1 MPRPLVPCLDGIN
14 VQREKRVT
22 DRGIRSLVHL
32 QNSASTA
39 RVLNLLSTWHRHK
52 DKPEFTAQPFFQN
65 SRLNRAMILKHRL
78 RQDELDLFDSPRL
91 TATKIVFPLDPKD
104 LKFGGRFAFI
114 GQKNFDYLLEDVI
127 GKNPKNEAL
136 DLPLLK
142 LLDELP
148 SLDPF
153 LIREELKRNGY
164 QPAGCYLELS
174 EADLKRIF
182 AFVQSEIEP
191 LVRMS
196 LGGQTGLAGQT
207 ARLVEKILSNT
218 LDLEMQ
224 PLRQVL
230 RLNEAE
236 FAEGIF
242 CWKGFLYYK
251 WVYGGIAEKMPQIV
265 HTVVHTNPM
274 GRMDANTRATLERVR
289 TVLVD
294 RIMSTSN
301 AIKTSLDNY
310 DSAYLELT
318 KNANPLAFRDFLLK
332 SPALFVEIGE
342 RLGVLQHLTSF
353 CLFRFPPNRRA
364 SIGVE
369 ELLDIFNDFEANLY
383 TVESQPQ
390 TTGTAAA

>member
-1 MPRPLVPCLDGIN
+1 MGKPHV
-14 VQREKRVT
+14 K

-39 RVLNLLSTWHRHK
+39 RVLNLLSTWARHK
-52 DKPEFTAQPFFQN
+52 DKPEYAAQPFFQN
-65 SRLNRAMILKHRL
+65 SRLNRALILKHRL

-91 TATKIVFPLDPKD
+91 TATKIVFPVDPKD
-104 LKFGGRFAFI
+104 LKLGGRSAFI
-114 GQKNFDYLLEDVI
+114 GQKNFAYLLEDVI
-127 GKNPKNEAL
+127 GKNPKNEAV
-136 DLPLLK
+136 DTPLLK

-174 EADLKRIF
+174 DADLKRIF
-182 AFVQSEIEP
+182 AFVQAEIEP

-196 LGGQTGLAGQT
+196 LGGATGLANQS

-218 LDLEMQ
+218 LDVEMQ

-230 RLNEAE
+230 RLNETE

-251 WVYGGIAEKMPQIV
+251 WVYTGIADKMPQTIS
-265 HTVVHTNPM
+265 TILQTNPL
-274 GRMDANTRATLERVR
+274 GRQDATTRATLERVR
-289 TVLVD
+289 GVLVD
-294 RIMSTSN
+294 RMFNTSN
-301 AIKTSLDNY
+301 AIKASLDNY
-310 DSAYLELT
+310 DSAYVELT
-318 KNANPLAFRDFLLK
+318 KNGNPLAFRDFLLK

-353 CLFRFPPNRRA
+353 CQFRFPPNKRA
-364 SIGVE
+364 TISAE
-369 ELLDIFNDFEANLY
+369 ELLDILNDFEANLY
-383 TVESQPQ
+383 TVENQMQ
-390 TTGTAAA
+390 TGTAAA

>member
-1 MPRPLVPCLDGIN
+1 MA
-14 VQREKRVT
+14 
-22 DRGIRSLVHL
+22 DRGIRSSVHL

-39 RVLNLLSTWHRHK
+39 RVLNLLSTWVRHK
-52 DKPEFTAQPFFQN
+52 DKPEYAAQPFFQN
-65 SRLNRAMILKHRL
+65 TRLNRAMILKHRL
-78 RQDELDLFDSPRL
+78 RQDEMDLFDQPRL
-91 TATKIVFPLDPKD
+91 TATKIVFPVDPKD
-104 LKFGGRFAFI
+104 LKLGARFAFI
-114 GQKNFDYLLEDVI
+114 GQKNFSYLLEDVI
-127 GKNPKNEAL
+127 GRNPKNETV

-174 EADLKRIF
+174 DADLKKIF

-196 LGGQTGLAGQT
+196 LGGQTGLAGQS
-207 ARLVEKILSNT
+207 AKLVEKILSNT

-251 WVYGGIAEKMPQIV
+251 WVYTGIAEKMPSIV
-265 HTVVHTNPM
+265 ATISQTMPL
-274 GRMDANTRATLERVR
+274 GRQDANTRATLDRVR
-289 TVLVD
+289 GVLVD
-294 RIMSTSN
+294 RIFSTSN

-310 DSAYLELT
+310 DTAYVELT
-318 KNANPLAFRDFLLK
+318 KNGNPLAFRDFLLK

-364 SIGVE
+364 TVGVE

-383 TVESQPQ
+383 TVENHPQ
-390 TTGTAAA
+390 TGDAAA

>member
-1 MPRPLVPCLDGIN
+1 VGGIN
-14 VQREKRVT
+14 SQWGKGKVA

-32 QNSASTA
+32 QNSAS
-39 RVLNLLSTWHRHK
+39 
-52 DKPEFTAQPFFQN
+52 TAQPFFQN

-78 RQDELDLFDSPRL
+78 RQDELDLFDGPRL
-91 TATKIVFPLDPKD
+91 TATKIVFPVDPKD
-104 LKFGGRFAFI
+104 LKLGGRFAFI
-114 GQKNFDYLLEDVI
+114 GQKNFSYLLEDVI

-148 SLDPF
+148 SLDPL

-196 LGGQTGLAGQT
+196 LDGQTGLAGQT

-251 WVYGGIAEKMPQIV
+251 WVYTGIAEKMPQIV
-265 HTVVHTNPM
+265 NTIVQTRPL
-274 GRMDANTRATLERVR
+274 GRQDASTREALDRVR
-289 TVLVD
+289 GVLVD
-294 RIMSTSN
+294 RIFNTSN

-310 DSAYLELT
+310 DNAYLELT
-318 KNANPLAFRDFLLK
+318 KNAKPLAFRDFLLK
-332 SPALFVEIGE
+332 SPALFVEMGE

-353 CLFRFPPNRRA
+353 CLFPFPPNRRTSVGA
-364 SIGVE
+364 E

-383 TVESQPQ
+383 TVDNHADKDH
-390 TTGTAAA
+390 AAA